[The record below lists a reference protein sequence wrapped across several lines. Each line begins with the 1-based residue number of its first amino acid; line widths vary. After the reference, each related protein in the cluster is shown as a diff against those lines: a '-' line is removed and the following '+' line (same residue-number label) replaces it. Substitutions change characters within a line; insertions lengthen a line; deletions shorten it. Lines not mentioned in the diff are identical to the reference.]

1 MRCFAKKRLTLTAGF
16 VDFQQHLDDLGVLF
30 LSGHK
35 LVRKDAL
42 VGVLMDGCSELF
54 VCHLGEE
61 VFPKLP
67 YREQAAVAESF
78 FVAGIISG
86 ASHALLHVGFVDWPP
101 QHVEGLVADAVDFHG
116 VEVQE
121 LLIEVE

>member
-1 MRCFAKKRLTLTAGF
+1 MCFVAKKRLTLTAGF
-16 VDFQQHLDDLGVLF
+16 VDFQQHLHDLGVLF

-35 LVRKDAL
+35 LVRRDAL

-67 YREQAAVAESF
+67 HREQAAVAESF
-78 FVAGIISG
+78 FVAGISG
-86 ASHALLHVGFVDWPP
+86 APHALLHVGFVDGPP

-121 LLIEVE
+121 VLIEVE

>member
-1 MRCFAKKRLTLTAGF
+1 MCFVPKKCLVVIASF
-16 VDFQQHLDDLGVLF
+16 VDFQQHLHDLGVLS

-35 LVRKDAL
+35 LVRRDAL

-67 YREQAAVAESF
+67 HREQAAVAESF
-78 FVAGIISG
+78 FVAGISG
-86 ASHALLHVGFVDWPP
+86 APHALLHVGFVDGPP

-116 VEVQE
+116 MEVQE
-121 LLIEVE
+121 MLIEVE